1 MNSSDFDKYFPL
13 QGTCF
18 HCGRDLR
25 FHTIMKI
32 NERFC
37 SGESISK
44 LASDFKVPA
53 QAIKH
58 AIDYNS
64 TKPLGRTI
72 TRMIRAAAA

>member
-13 QGTCF
+13 QGTCY

-37 SGESISK
+37 LGESINK
-44 LASDFKVPA
+44 LASDFKVPP
-53 QAIKH
+53 QAIKQ

-72 TRMIRAAAA
+72 TAMVRTATA

>member
-32 NERFC
+32 NDAFVQENQSTTC
-37 SGESISK
+37 
-44 LASDFKVPA
+44 SDFQVPA

-72 TRMIRAAAA
+72 IRMVRAATA